1 MNIQQLHAFYSGK
14 RVFLT
19 GHTGFKGAWMTL
31 ALHQL
36 GAKVIGYS
44 LPPKTEQDLFVSAN
58 IESLCEHHEADI
70 REQDT
75 VRQHIEAAQPDIIFH
90 LAAQPIV
97 LESYEDPIYTY
108 ATNVMGTAHVLDAL
122 RHLKKPCVA
131 VMITTDKVYENKEHI
146 YPYREIDR
154 LGGFD
159 PYSNSKACA
168 ELVIQ
173 SMRDSFFHPDKH
185 HEHRKGIASARSGN
199 IIGGGD
205 WTAFRIIPDLARA
218 FKSNEPLTVRNPQ
231 SVRPWQH
238 VLDPIFGYLLLGMKL
253 HSAPICYSTAYNFG
267 PLPQDELTVQQ
278 LVEKAIEIW
287 GSGSYDFPQEKQ
299 QQHEAKLLKLDISKA
314 ITELKWKPLLDSAAA
329 IEMTLDWY
337 KNAPEDARDF
347 TLQQLKSYMAKL

>member
-44 LPPKTEQDLFVSAN
+44 LPPKTEQDLFVTAN
-58 IESLCEHHEADI
+58 LTEFCEHHIADI

-75 VRQHIEAAQPDIIFH
+75 VRQHIEAAQPDIVFH

-108 ATNVMGTAHVLDAL
+108 ATNVMGTANVLDAL

-173 SMRDSFFHPDKH
+173 SMRDSFFNPKDH
-185 HEHRKGIASARSGN
+185 HTHQKAIASARSGN

-218 FKSNEPLTVRNPQ
+218 FMSSEPLTVRNPQ

-238 VLDPIFGYLLLGMKL
+238 VLDPIFGYLQLGMKL
-253 HSAPICYSTAYNFG
+253 HNAPTCYNTAYNFG

-278 LVEKAIEIW
+278 LVEKAIAIW
-287 GSGSYDFPQEKQ
+287 GSGSFDFPQEKQ
-299 QQHEAKLLKLDISKA
+299 QHHEAKLLKLDISKA
-314 ITELKWKPLLDSAAA
+314 IAELKWKPLLDSAAA

-337 KNAPEDARDF
+337 KNATEDTRNF
-347 TLQQLKSYMAKL
+347 TIQQLKTYMTKV